1 MNTMRTEGVL
11 ASIAVFFTAAC
22 ASVGGGGS
30 QTGLIKA
37 SGSEAPAPERG
48 LTFVQP

>member
-37 SGSEAPAPERG
+37 SGSEATALERG